1 MVLNKMAK
9 NHLGERFVI
18 RKSADSSGM
27 PIRGG
32 VGCSCNCLII
42 GPTNCQISVMVHVNS
57 MASRIFLRGTVQSA
71 NRFVDKPQTYQVEV
85 FTLISDTK
93 FS

>member
-18 RKSADSSGM
+18 RKVLTRLECQLGAGL
-27 PIRGG
+27 
-32 VGCSCNCLII
+32 GCSCNCLII

-71 NRFVDKPQTYQVEV
+71 NRFVGKPQTYQVEV

>member
-18 RKSADSSGM
+18 RSADSSGM

-42 GPTNCQISVMVHVNS
+42 GPTNCQISVMEVLFNLQTGLLTNLKHVKWKY
-57 MASRIFLRGTVQSA
+57 L
-71 NRFVDKPQTYQVEV
+71 P
-85 FTLISDTK
+85 
-93 FS
+93 